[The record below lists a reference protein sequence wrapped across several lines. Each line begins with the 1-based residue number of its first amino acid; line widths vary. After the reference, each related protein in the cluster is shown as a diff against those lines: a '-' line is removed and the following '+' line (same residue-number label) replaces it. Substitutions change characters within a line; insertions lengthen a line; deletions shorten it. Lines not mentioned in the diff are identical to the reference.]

1 MINAVIHNAKINAI
15 KYSKTV
21 LIMYH
26 IVCADHIMICREF
39 EMTYKGI
46 YLFPRNIIK
55 TYISFY
61 G

>member
-1 MINAVIHNAKINAI
+1 MYSFDHIMINAVIHNAKIKAI

-21 LIMYH
+21 LIRYH
-26 IVCADHIMICREF
+26 IVSTDHITKKIV
-39 EMTYKGI
+39 
-46 YLFPRNIIK
+46 IK